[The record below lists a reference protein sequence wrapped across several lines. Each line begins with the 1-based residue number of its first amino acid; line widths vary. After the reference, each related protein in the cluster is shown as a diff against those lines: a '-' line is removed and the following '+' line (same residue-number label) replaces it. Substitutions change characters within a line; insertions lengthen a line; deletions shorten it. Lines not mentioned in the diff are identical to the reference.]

1 MKKLQII
8 FLNYLIK
15 LKLSMSSVIKT
26 TILGCGSS
34 GGVPRIDGDWGVCDP
49 NNVKNIRSRCSIL
62 VERVTNDKKT
72 VVLIDTSP
80 DMRQQLL
87 KAGVTNLDAVLYTHD
102 HADQSGG
109 IDDLRVFALRKRERV
124 NVYLDKDTASR
135 LIPRFNYCFK
145 SGEKHGYPSILS
157 ENIIDPYK
165 ELIISGPG
173 GEISFTPF
181 LQHHGSIFSLGFK
194 YNNIAYSSDV
204 VDFPVKSLDYLS
216 NLDYW
221 IVDALRITPHPT
233 HSHLDKTLQWVKDF
247 NCKNAL
253 LTNMHIDLDYEQLSN
268 ELPSNIKPCY
278 DGYSFS
284 IDI

>member
-1 MKKLQII
+1 
-8 FLNYLIK
+8 
-15 LKLSMSSVIKT
+15 MSSVIKT

-49 NNVKNIRSRCSIL
+49 NNIKNIRTRCSIL
-62 VERVTNDKKT
+62 VEKITNDKKT

-87 KAGVTNLDAVLYTHD
+87 KAGVKKIDAVLYTHD

-109 IDDLRVFALRKRERV
+109 IDDLRIFALRKRERV
-124 NVYLDKDTASR
+124 NVYFDKDTASR

-157 ENIIDPYK
+157 ENIINPYE
-165 ELIISGPG
+165 ELIISGEG
-173 GEISFTPF
+173 GEISFIPF
-181 LQHHGSIFSLGFK
+181 LQHHGTIFSLGFN
-194 YNNIAYSSDV
+194 YNGIAYSSDV
-204 VDFPVKSLDYLS
+204 VDFPDKSLKYIY

-233 HSHLDKTLQWVKDF
+233 HAHLDKTLQWIKEY
-247 NCKNAL
+247 NCKKAL
-253 LTNMHIDLDYEQLSN
+253 LTNMHIDLDYQQLSN
-268 ELPSNIKPCY
+268 DLPNNVKPSY
-278 DGYSFS
+278 DGYNFS
-284 IDI
+284 IDV

>member
-1 MKKLQII
+1 M
-8 FLNYLIK
+8 N
-15 LKLSMSSVIKT
+15 SVIKT

-62 VERVTNDKKT
+62 VEKITNDKKT

-87 KAGVTNLDAVLYTHD
+87 KAGVTNIDAVLYTHD

-109 IDDLRVFALRKRERV
+109 IDDLRVFALRKRERI

-157 ENIIDPYK
+157 ENIIDPYLS
-165 ELIISGPG
+165 LI
-173 GEISFTPF
+173 
-181 LQHHGSIFSLGFK
+181 
-194 YNNIAYSSDV
+194 
-204 VDFPVKSLDYLS
+204 
-216 NLDYW
+216 
-221 IVDALRITPHPT
+221 
-233 HSHLDKTLQWVKDF
+233 
-247 NCKNAL
+247 
-253 LTNMHIDLDYEQLSN
+253 HI
-268 ELPSNIKPCY
+268 
-278 DGYSFS
+278 
-284 IDI
+284 